1 VNEAEQKYL
10 AAIAMLSRNASR
22 KRPQMDPLTLAKLDR
37 AIASIDRTIAGT
49 RKAVRE
55 HPDDP
60 VAVQY
65 MLTAYA
71 RKVDVLR
78 EMAAQ

>member
-1 VNEAEQKYL
+1 
-10 AAIAMLSRNASR
+10 
-22 KRPQMDPLTLAKLDR
+22 MDPLTLAKLDQ
-37 AIASIDRTIAGT
+37 AIAAINRTIAGT